1 MTIPS
6 PHRPAA
12 PAPKIAARGDIAP
25 FYVMEVMK
33 AARER
38 AQAGGDVLHLEVGQ
52 PSTGA
57 PEGVLAAA
65 TRALRS
71 GPLGYTDATGLP
83 ELRERIARHYADAHG
98 AAIGA
103 DRVIVTTGASG
114 GCVLAFLAAFDAGD
128 RVAVLEPGY
137 PCYRNMLEAFGVE
150 VVGLAVG
157 SETRFQATTA
167 MLEEALPLAGLVIAS
182 PSNPTGTSLP
192 ADELDVIVD
201 WCRARGVRLICD
213 EIYHRITYGEPAPSA
228 VTRWDE
234 AVIVNSFSKYYS
246 MTGWRLGWLVVP
258 PALAPSI
265 ERLAQNLTIAPP
277 TLSQVAAVAAFACE
291 EELDGHVARYAE
303 NRRVLL
309 DGLAAAGLTDAAPAD
324 GAFYAYARTDA
335 IAPDSQM
342 LCAHWLAELG
352 VAATPG
358 VDFDPGRG
366 HRWVRFSFA
375 GATADVAEAVGRLE
389 RWARAGG

>member
-1 MTIPS
+1 
-6 PHRPAA
+6 
-12 PAPKIAARGDIAP
+12 
-25 FYVMEVMK
+25 V
-33 AARER
+33 
-38 AQAGGDVLHLEVGQ
+38 
-52 PSTGA
+52 
-57 PEGVLAAA
+57 
-65 TRALRS
+65 
-71 GPLGYTDATGLP
+71 
-83 ELRERIARHYADAHG
+83 
-98 AAIGA
+98 
-103 DRVIVTTGASG
+103 
-114 GCVLAFLAAFDAGD
+114 
-128 RVAVLEPGY
+128 
-137 PCYRNMLEAFGVE
+137 
-150 VVGLAVG
+150 
-157 SETRFQATTA
+157 TRFQATTA

-182 PSNPTGTSLP
+182 PSNPTGTSLR

-201 WCRARGVRLICD
+201 WCRAHGVRLVCD

-228 VTRWDE
+228 VTRWEE

-258 PALAPSI
+258 PALAQPI

-335 IAPDSQM
+335 IASDSQV
-342 LCAHWLAELG
+342 LCARWLAELG

-358 VDFDPGRG
+358 VDFDPDRG

-375 GATADVAEAVGRLE
+375 GATADVAEAVRRLE